1 MGGCGKGWLK
11 GLLVLMQS
19 QSITREI
26 SGLIEA
32 VAVLI
37 CRVILHD
44 HTARDDGLG
53 EESLSYKSEKGTVT
67 TRNSS
72 FRPVARKMDP

>member
-1 MGGCGKGWLK
+1 MVGNTDFYYEVGVVKT
-11 GLLVLMQS
+11 S
-19 QSITREI
+19 QSITRKI
-26 SGLIEA
+26 SRLIVA

-44 HTARDDGLG
+44 HTARDDGLE

-72 FRPVARKMDP
+72 FRPVARELDS